1 MLLQRMPTHET
12 EYHGEALSCMRD
24 RKPEITLDEDLRER
38 ALRPIV
44 RMLEMS

>member
-1 MLLQRMPTHET
+1 MKLNTIEKL
-12 EYHGEALSCMRD
+12 YLCMRD
-24 RKPEITLDEDLRER
+24 RAPEISLDEDLRQR